1 MKKYEFELWGSK
13 YHFSTSKPIVIV
25 DLDGTLSDGTH
36 RLHLLPTED
45 LHLTES
51 WSEFNKAAFGDSPIK
66 STVAVVNGL
75 WMSGFAIVILTG
87 RSDEVMADTCKW
99 LNENGIKYDALIMR
113 RKEDNRK
120 DTIIKEEVLRAI
132 GLENIVCAFDDSPN
146 VVKHFRSLGI
156 TTYQVTEYDKP
167 HSHIQSHGVEVI
179 KITKRARFVGSKDSL
194 VNASFT
200 RGIAYDVV
208 SYHDKS
214 FIVHDDSGCAWSF
227 DHSDGD
233 FVNA

>member
-51 WSEFNKAAFGDSPIK
+51 WSEFNKEAVGDSPIK

-75 WMSGFAIVILTG
+75 WMSGFAVVILTG
-87 RSDEVMADTCKW
+87 RSDEVMEDTCKW

-120 DTIIKEEVLRAI
+120 DTIIKEEVLLAI

-167 HSHIQSHGVEVI
+167 HSHIQSHGVDELKP
-179 KITKRARFVGSKDSL
+179 KIECEGEHCFS
-194 VNASFT
+194 
-200 RGIAYDVV
+200 VV
-208 SYHDKS
+208 
-214 FIVHDDSGCAWSF
+214 
-227 DHSDGD
+227 DGKCLRCG
-233 FVNA
+233 VEELK